1 MNSEMTIHTADYRQ
15 WLGELKTR
23 FRQVQ
28 LKAAVAVNTAML
40 QFYWELGADMVVKQT
55 QFAWG
60 GGFIKQLSADLRS
73 EFPDVQGF
81 SVRNLKYIRQWHE
94 FWVLTAIGQQPVA
107 QLVKQPVSQI
117 LTIPWGHNLA
127 ILAKCKQ
134 HDEALYYAQ
143 ATQTFG
149 WSRSVLVHQI
159 ESGLWQRE
167 GKAVTNFEQTL
178 PAAQSDLAIQMLKD
192 PYKFD
197 FLSLTPEHTE
207 RQLETALI
215 EHVTQFLLELGAGF
229 AYIGRQVP
237 LQVGEREFFLDLLF
251 YHTRLHCHV
260 VVELKTVDFE
270 PEFAGK
276 LNFYIKAVDE
286 QLRIEGD
293 QPTIGLLLCK
303 SKDRLVAEYAL
314 SDIQKPMGLATYTL
328 SHTLPEALR
337 DKLPSIEAIERE
349 LGLDGAMP

>member
-1 MNSEMTIHTADYRQ
+1 MSSEMTIHTADYRQ

-81 SVRNLKYIRQWHE
+81 SVSNLKSIRQWHLFYAE
-94 FWVLTAIGQQPVA
+94 SSPIGQQPVG

-117 LTIPWGHNLA
+117 LSIPWGHN
-127 ILAKCKQ
+127 
-134 HDEALYYAQ
+134 
-143 ATQTFG
+143 
-149 WSRSVLVHQI
+149 
-159 ESGLWQRE
+159 
-167 GKAVTNFEQTL
+167 
-178 PAAQSDLAIQMLKD
+178 LAIQMLKD

-197 FLSLTPEHTE
+197 FLSLSKEHTE
-207 RQLETALI
+207 RELETDLI
-215 EHVTQFLLELGAGF
+215 AHITQFLLELGAGF

-286 QLRIEGD
+286 QLRGEGD

-349 LGLDGAMP
+349 LGMDGAAP

>member
-1 MNSEMTIHTADYRQ
+1 MTNEPKLQPLIAEITTNTTDYRQ

-28 LKAAVAVNTAML
+28 LST
-40 QFYWELGADMVVKQT
+40 
-55 QFAWG
+55 
-60 GGFIKQLSADLRS
+60 DLRR

-81 SVRNLKYIRQWHE
+81 SVSNLKSIRQWHL
-94 FWVLTAIGQQPVA
+94 FYAGSLPIGQQPVGQLA
-107 QLVKQPVSQI
+107 QQPVSQI
-117 LTIPWGHNLA
+117 LSIPWGHNLA

-143 ATQTFG
+143 ATQTYG

-167 GKAVTNFEQTL
+167 GKAITNFEQTL
-178 PAAQSDLAIQMLKD
+178 PAAQSDLASED
-192 PYKFD
+192 
-197 FLSLTPEHTE
+197 
-207 RQLETALI
+207 
-215 EHVTQFLLELGAGF
+215 
-229 AYIGRQVP
+229 
-237 LQVGEREFFLDLLF
+237 
-251 YHTRLHCHV
+251 
-260 VVELKTVDFE
+260 
-270 PEFAGK
+270 
-276 LNFYIKAVDE
+276 
-286 QLRIEGD
+286 D

-314 SDIQKPMGLATYTL
+314 SDIQKPMGLSTYTL

-349 LGLDGAMP
+349 LGLDGGNEA